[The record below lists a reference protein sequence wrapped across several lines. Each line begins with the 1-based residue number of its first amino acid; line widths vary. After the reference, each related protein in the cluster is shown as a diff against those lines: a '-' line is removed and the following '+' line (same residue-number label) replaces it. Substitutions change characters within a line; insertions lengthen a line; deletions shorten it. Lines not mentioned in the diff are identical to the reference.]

1 MKKRHINRLLV
12 HGTLIF
18 ILFLTIYPLFVM
30 VVSSLKTN
38 IQIYQNLYFFS
49 LPLHFE
55 HYTIAFG
62 QIYKSIIN
70 SLIVTA
76 GNVILTLIISALAG
90 YAFARFQF
98 KGKNLLFMVM
108 MMMMMVPYFLILIPQ
123 FIISQKMHLL
133 NTYAVQILPPSSA
146 FAILSTFL
154 INTHME
160 SLPQSLFEM
169 ATIEGASDFKIF
181 YYIALPL
188 SKPIMATVCI
198 TTLISSWNNYIW
210 PLVSANA
217 ENVRPVILQV
227 SKVIASTYQMPGV
240 SFAAYVIASIP
251 LLLIFTVATKPF
263 VEGLTAGAVKA

>member
-1 MKKRHINRLLV
+1 MQKKRMIGLAV
-12 HGTLIF
+12 HGTLLF
-18 ILFLTIYPLFVM
+18 ILFLTIYALFVM
-30 VVSSLKTN
+30 VISSLKTN

-55 HYTIAFG
+55 HYKIAFG
-62 QIYKSIIN
+62 QIYRSILN
-70 SLIVTA
+70 SLIITA
-76 GNVILTLIISALAG
+76 GNVLLTLIISTLAG

-98 KGKNLLFMVM
+98 KGKNLLFMTM

-154 INTHME
+154 ITTHME
-160 SLPQSLFEM
+160 SLPKSLFEM

-188 SKPIMATVCI
+188 SKPILATVCI

-217 ENVRPVILQV
+217 EKVRPVILQV
-227 SKVIASTYQMPGV
+227 SKVVASTYQMPGV
-240 SFAAYVIASIP
+240 NFAAYVIASVP

>member
-1 MKKRHINRLLV
+1 MENLTG
-12 HGTLIF
+12 GTPPVRYL
-18 ILFLTIYPLFVM
+18 PC
-30 VVSSLKTN
+30 VVPCK
-38 IQIYQNLYFFS
+38 LY
-49 LPLHFE
+49 
-55 HYTIAFG
+55 
-62 QIYKSIIN
+62 
-70 SLIVTA
+70 
-76 GNVILTLIISALAG
+76 
-90 YAFARFQF
+90 
-98 KGKNLLFMVM
+98 
-108 MMMMMVPYFLILIPQ
+108 

-154 INTHME
+154 ITTHME
-160 SLPQSLFEM
+160 SLPKSLFEM

-188 SKPIMATVCI
+188 SKPILATVCI

-217 ENVRPVILQV
+217 EKVRPVILQV
-227 SKVIASTYQMPGV
+227 SKVVASTYQMPGV
-240 SFAAYVIASIP
+240 NFAAYVIASVP

>member
-1 MKKRHINRLLV
+1 MKKRRITSLAV
-12 HGTLIF
+12 HGTLLF

-55 HYTIAFG
+55 HYTIAFR

-70 SLIVTA
+70 SLIITV
-76 GNVILTLIISALAG
+76 GNVTLTLIISTLAG

-98 KGKNLLFMVM
+98 KGKNLLFMAM

-123 FIISQKMHLL
+123 FIISQKMYLL
-133 NTYAVQILPPSSA
+133 NTYAVQVLPPSSA

-154 INTHME
+154 VMTHIE

-169 ATIEGASDFKIF
+169 ATIEGAGDFKIF
-181 YYIALPL
+181 HYIALPL
-188 SKPIMATVCI
+188 SKPILSTVCI

-210 PLVSANA
+210 PLVAANSEA
-217 ENVRPVILQV
+217 VRPVILQV
-227 SKVIASTYQMPGV
+227 SKIVASSYQMPGV
-240 SFAAYVIASIP
+240 NFAAYVIASVP

-263 VEGLTAGAVKA
+263 VEGLTAGAIKA

>member
-1 MKKRHINRLLV
+1 MQKKRMIGLAV
-12 HGTLIF
+12 HGTLLF

-30 VVSSLKTN
+30 VISSLKTN

-55 HYTIAFG
+55 HYKIAFG
-62 QIYKSIIN
+62 QIYRSILN
-70 SLIVTA
+70 SLIITA
-76 GNVILTLIISALAG
+76 GNVLLTLIISTLAG

-98 KGKNLLFMVM
+98 MTM

-154 INTHME
+154 ITTHME
-160 SLPQSLFEM
+160 SLPKSLFEM

-188 SKPIMATVCI
+188 SKPILATVCI

-217 ENVRPVILQV
+217 EKVRPVILQV
-227 SKVIASTYQMPGV
+227 SKVVASTYQMPGV
-240 SFAAYVIASIP
+240 NFAAYVIASVP